1 MNDAEQQGQLLDRQ
15 TEQTHR
21 SHVNRLGLV
30 LYRST
35 DKWMTVFKRLLRVN
49 LRITGAKNLVDRP
62 TLFVANHFTRVE
74 TFLVP
79 YAIYQCARRPVR
91 NLGTHTLFN
100 GLFGKYFRAIGGMS
114 TKDPRRNRTI
124 VRDLITGD
132 HDWLIYP
139 EGGLIK
145 NKKTV
150 RRGRLR
156 LERPHRQGPP
166 HTGAAVLALK
176 AQMSKSRFRKACELN
191 DTRRLAYYAESY
203 DLTDPSEISNDPV
216 AIVPITINF
225 YPLRPGRNMLNR
237 IASLMV
243 RNLDPRLDEEL
254 QVDGRILFAD
264 TEIRIHFGEPIE
276 VRDYLGKIPAAARG
290 VMGIFSEP
298 RRADLMLG
306 RPARRLTDDCM
317 RAIYN
322 RMEVNLDHLFCYG
335 LRALECDRVRAADF
349 HRSLYL
355 SAVRLGELGTIRLH
369 PMLGNGIAAL
379 LRGESFTPLK
389 DILRVAYKQGVLRRD
404 GDHYVLDRSALLS
417 KHDFHEIR
425 LNGVIQVIAN
435 ELEPLKPAVR
445 IVQQCVNLPSAKLKE
460 QVAATLQR
468 RDVRRFEQARAEI
481 SEPELSKP
489 RDGGEPYLLQNRND
503 EIGVVL
509 VHGYLASPEQL
520 RPMAAYLHD
529 NGCWVY
535 SVRLPGHGTS
545 PEQMI
550 NTTWNEWMASVLRG
564 HAILRQRC
572 QRVVIG
578 GFSLGGTLAMLAGGQ
593 GLKRLDGVFSINA
606 PLRLRDRR
614 ASLIPAIVNFNSVL
628 RKLGMSN
635 GYLRRPNYATSHP
648 EMNYNVDYLCGVKE
662 LRRAVHACRRSLGRV
677 SAPALVIQADA
688 DPTVDPISAKLLL
701 KRLGSEHK
709 ILAKLPFDRHVI
721 VRDAGSEEVFRRVSR
736 FVTQIVG
743 NSHSR

>member
-1 MNDAEQQGQLLDRQ
+1 MNGAQRQDQLLDRQ
-15 TEQTHR
+15 TERANR
-21 SHVNRLGLV
+21 SQLSRLGLA
-30 LYRST
+30 LYKST
-35 DKWMTVFKRLLRVN
+35 DKWMTVVMKLLGVD
-49 LRITGAKNLVDRP
+49 LRITGAENLVDRP
-62 TLFVANHFTRVE
+62 TLFVANHFTRIE
-74 TFLVP
+74 TFLIP

-91 NLGTHTLFN
+91 NLGTHTLFD

-139 EGGLIK
+139 EGGLVK

-150 RRGRLR
+150 KRGRLR

-176 AQMSKSRFRKACELN
+176 AQMSKSRFRKACQLN
-191 DTRRLAYYAESY
+191 DTQRLAYYSESY
-203 DLTDPSEISNDPV
+203 DLTDPNEVSNDAV

-225 YPLRPGRNMLNR
+225 YPLRPGRNLLNR

-243 RNLDPRLDEEL
+243 RDLDPRLDEEL

-264 TEIRIHFGEPIE
+264 TEIGIHFSEPIE
-276 VRDYLGKIPAAARG
+276 VQDYLGAVPGAARK

-298 RRADLMLG
+298 RRADLLLG
-306 RPARRLTDDCM
+306 RQAKRLTEDCV

-322 RMEVNLDHLFCYG
+322 RMEVNLDHLVCYG
-335 LRALECDRVRAADF
+335 LRALQHDRVRAADF

-355 SAVRLGELGTIRLH
+355 AAVRLEELETIRLH
-369 PMLGNGIAAL
+369 PVLGNGIAAL
-379 LRGESFTPLK
+379 LRGESFAPLRN
-389 DILRVAYKQGVLRRD
+389 ILRVARKERVLRRD

-417 KHDFHEIR
+417 EHDFHKIR

-445 IVQQCVNLPSAKLKE
+445 IVEQCVNLPSAKLKE

-468 RDVRRFEQARAEI
+468 RDVRRFEQDRAET

-489 RDGGEPYLLQNRND
+489 REVGEPFLLENRSD

-520 RPMAAYLHD
+520 RPMATYLHD
-529 NGCWVY
+529 HGCWVY

-550 NTTWNEWMASVLRG
+550 NATWHDWIAAVFRG

-572 QRVVIG
+572 HRLVIG
-578 GFSLGGTLAMLAGGQ
+578 GFSLGGTLAMMAAGQ

-606 PLRLRDRR
+606 PVRLRDRR
-614 ASLIPAIVNFNSVL
+614 ASLIPAIVNFNGML
-628 RKLGMSN
+628 RKLGLSK

-648 EMNYNVDYLCGVKE
+648 ETNYEIDYLCSVKE
-662 LRRAVHACRRSLGRV
+662 LGRAVRACRRSLRLV
-677 SAPALVIQADA
+677 SAPALVVQGDA
-688 DPTVDPISAKLLL
+688 DPTVDPISAKLLM
-701 KRLGSEHK
+701 KRLGSECK
-709 ILAKLPFDRHVI
+709 MLARLPFDRHVI
-721 VRDAGSEEVFRRVSR
+721 VRDAGSEEVFRRVTR
-736 FVTQIVG
+736 FVTQIAG
-743 NSHSR
+743 NGHSQ